1 MKLVFLGVL
10 VIVAVWLA
18 SGLYRVQPNQQG
30 IPMVFGEFTGVP
42 QEAGLHWNW
51 PSPIGQVFRPDV
63 TRENRI
69 EVGFRSGGGAN
80 VSDRA
85 DESQMI
91 TGDENIVDIDVV
103 VFWRISNAADFL
115 FNIREP
121 EETVKVSAKR

>member
-1 MKLVFLGVL
+1 MLRKSAAVQEYAAAVRWPKLVFAL

-69 EVGFRSGGGAN
+69 EAVP
-80 VSDRA
+80 
-85 DESQMI
+85 
-91 TGDENIVDIDVV
+91 
-103 VFWRISNAADFL
+103 
-115 FNIREP
+115 IR
-121 EETVKVSAKR
+121 RRR